1 MQKSEKKCTMKCISC
16 TSRIDWCNLIG
27 WIVDKRSVG
36 IEDAATAADRH
47 QKYLCMQPLSNFQHC
62 CPAILNPR
70 KLPGEFFSG
79 DHNVCQ
85 FSQFPIPAHIRI
97 GGRAVE
103 RYKNVMFFC
112 DPGSR
117 QGIVISCIVK
127 MQNFRVANIITL
139 RIAKV
144 DGRKFSMIGEEGT
157 GITLCIDDHICKMCN
172 NSRVDP
178 TQGHIQAFLDAALV
192 KAAAYLVISEW
203 T

>member
-1 MQKSEKKCTMKCISC
+1 
-16 TSRIDWCNLIG
+16 
-27 WIVDKRSVG
+27 
-36 IEDAATAADRH
+36 
-47 QKYLCMQPLSNFQHC
+47 MQPLSNFQHR
-62 CPAILNPR
+62 CPAVFDPR
-70 KLPGEFFSG
+70 KLPGEFLAG

-85 FSQFPIPAHIRI
+85 FSQFPIPAYIRV

-117 QGIVISCIVK
+117 QGVVISCIVK
-127 MQNFRVANIITL
+127 MQNFRVADIITFCL
-139 RIAKV
+139 AEV
-144 DGRKFSMIGEEGT
+144 DGRKFSMIGEECT

-172 NSRVDP
+172 SSRVDP